1 MAAAVRCGRS
11 LLRRAI
17 PMNER
22 RMPPAG
28 VFVMTSLSS
37 SFAGPLRAA
46 LALRFTPL
54 AAALVL
60 AGCASVAELPAG
72 VAPPAQFKEAAAAR
86 SGSSP
91 VQPAGDWW
99 RAFADPVLDD
109 LVARAAASN
118 TGIQQAAARLAEA
131 RALART
137 VDADRSVQV
146 GVGAG
151 AGRQAGLDRN
161 QSSRPSTLL
170 NAGASASY
178 ELDLFGRLS
187 GASNAAVLDAEGSA
201 AQLQSAR
208 LLVQAEVA
216 QSYLSLRALDT
227 ERALMRDTV
236 AAYRDTLHLTERRQR
251 AGDLAELD
259 VARVQTELASTESD
273 AIALDRQ
280 RALLEHALAVLT
292 GEVASQFSVA
302 AEEWHTA
309 LPGIPAGVPS
319 TVLERRPDVAA
330 AQKAV
335 MAAQAR
341 VGVAQSAWFPD
352 ISLTAGGGYASP
364 DLGDLFKWSARS
376 WGIGALL
383 SLPLLDGGRREAG
396 VQSASAQLDGAL
408 ASYRSQVL
416 VAFKEV
422 EDQLASLRLL
432 DEQSAVQARAVASA
446 QRATTLSDSR
456 YRNGMVS
463 QLDLLDARRSELRN
477 RRQALQV
484 RSAQYQATVGL
495 IRALGGGWG
504 ELQPPSASAMRLS
517 SAMPSTSALE

>member
-1 MAAAVRCGRS
+1 
-11 LLRRAI
+11 
-17 PMNER
+17 
-22 RMPPAG
+22 
-28 VFVMTSLSS
+28 MTRLSS
-37 SFAGPLRAA
+37 FPASLPASSAARRPLRATW
-46 LALRFTPL
+46 LPL
-54 AAALVL
+54 VAALVL
-60 AGCASVAELPAG
+60 AGCASTAVI
-72 VAPPAQFKEAAAAR
+72 PPMTGSPTQFKEAAAVKANAVQA
-86 SGSSP
+86 P
-91 VQPAGDWW
+91 VQSAGDWW
-99 RAFADPVLDD
+99 RAFNDPVLDG
-109 LVARAAASN
+109 LVERAAAQN
-118 TGIQQAAARLAEA
+118 TSIQQAAARLAEA

-146 GVGAG
+146 GLGAG
-151 AGRQAGLDRN
+151 ANRAAGIARTTTGRPG
-161 QSSRPSTLL
+161 TLL
-170 NAGASASY
+170 NAGASVSY

-187 GASNAAVLDAEGSA
+187 GASQAAALDAQSREA
-201 AQLQSAR
+201 LLQSAK

-216 QSYLSLRALDT
+216 QGYLQLRATDA
-227 ERALMRDTV
+227 ERVLMRETV
-236 AAYRDTLHLTERRQR
+236 AAYRDTLTLTERRQR

-292 GEVASQFSVA
+292 GDAASSFNLEA
-302 AEEWHTA
+302 GEWTTA
-309 LPGIPAGVPS
+309 LPTIPAGLPS

-330 AQKAV
+330 AQRTV

-341 VGVAQSAWFPD
+341 VGVAQTAWFPT
-352 ISLTAGGGYASP
+352 ISLTGAGGYASP

-408 ASYRSQVL
+408 ASYRSDVL
-416 VAFKEV
+416 TAFREV
-422 EDQLASLRLL
+422 EDQLSSLRLL
-432 DEQSAVQARAVASA
+432 DEQAIVQARAVTSA
-446 QRATTLSDSR
+446 RRATSLSDSR

-484 RSAQYQATVGL
+484 KSAQYQATVGL
-495 IRALGGGWG
+495 IRAIGGGWG
-504 ELQPPSASAMRLS
+504 PAGQAPGAD
-517 SAMPSTSALE
+517 